1 MTYVV
6 DDHDR
11 PLRRLRDDEI
21 VDAEG
26 VRAHVCETVGAEA
39 NLIDCV
45 PLVFV
50 LFSFF
55 LVCFLPPSD
64 LWVGRSG

>member
-26 VRAHVCETVGAEA
+26 VRAHMRETVAGDAI
-39 NLIDCV
+39 LIDCV

-55 LVCFLPPSD
+55 LVCFFLR
-64 LWVGRSG
+64 LICG